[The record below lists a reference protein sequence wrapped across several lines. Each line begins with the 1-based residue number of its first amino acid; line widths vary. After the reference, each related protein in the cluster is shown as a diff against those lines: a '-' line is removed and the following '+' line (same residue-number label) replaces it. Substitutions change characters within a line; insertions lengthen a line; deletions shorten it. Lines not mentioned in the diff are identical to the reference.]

1 MGQDNIDDFRALLTD
16 DGQAAARIAEYAVLT
31 NCEALSPGSRGW
43 HDDNRAHIS
52 DRVGS
57 REATTLESTTIW
69 LTRF

>member
-1 MGQDNIDDFRALLTD
+1 MLEGPDAAVLTD
-16 DGQAAARIAEYAVLT
+16 ELAEYAVLT
-31 NCEALSPGSRGW
+31 NREALSPGSRGW

-57 REATTLESTTIW
+57 REATTTLESMIIW